1 MHREIWEKIKSFQ
14 TVLMIVITLGYLLGT
29 HLSTI
34 NDLQLALAEKA
45 ERSDMELL
53 DKKLTRIEVKLEAAI
68 ISREEIVA
76 LREHIDRQLSEFATR
91 QQSDSERK
99 HDEGANRR

>member
-1 MHREIWEKIKSFQ
+1 MPRDIWEKIKSFQ

-34 NDLQLALAEKA
+34 NDLQLALAKKA
-45 ERSDMELL
+45 EREDMELL

-68 ISREEIVA
+68 ISREELAA
-76 LREHIDRQLSEFATR
+76 LREHIDERLSGIIER
-91 QQSDSERK
+91 PQSESERK
-99 HDEGANRR
+99 NDEGANRR